1 MEFLEIIQEKK
12 KKAMK
17 IINNLLVVTA
27 GIAVLLVSF
36 VVDKIENT
44 LDDSVLGLVIDGFM
58 IAALFFGI
66 MRLLQWAVWV
76 M

>member
-1 MEFLEIIQEKK
+1 
-12 KKAMK
+12 MK

-66 MRLLQWAVWV
+66 MRLIQWAVWV

>member
-1 MEFLEIIQEKK
+1 
-12 KKAMK
+12 MK

-27 GIAVLLVSF
+27 GIAIVLF
-36 VVDKIENT
+36 GYVVEKIENA
-44 LDDSVLGLVIDGFM
+44 LGDSVLGLVIDGFM

>member
-1 MEFLEIIQEKK
+1 
-12 KKAMK
+12 MK

-27 GIAVLLVSF
+27 GIAIVLFGYVLEKV
-36 VVDKIENT
+36 ENA
-44 LDDSVLGLVIDGFM
+44 LGDSVLGLVIDGFM
-58 IAALFFGI
+58 IAALFFAV

>member
-1 MEFLEIIQEKK
+1 
-12 KKAMK
+12 MK

-44 LDDSVLGLVIDGFM
+44 LDDSVLGLVVDGVM
-58 IAALFFGI
+58 IAALFFGF